1 MGMFDYIECQYPLP
15 DGFVPAVGELAQSK
29 DTDSQ
34 YLDVYQMRADGSIW
48 HLEPSSHHGAL
59 QFYYYNPKTKES
71 HEYVALYDHGKL
83 LKIETVETT

>member
-34 YLDVYQMRADGSIW
+34 YLDVYQMLS
-48 HLEPSSHHGAL
+48 
-59 QFYYYNPKTKES
+59 Q
-71 HEYVALYDHGKL
+71 L
-83 LKIETVETT
+83 LLSLPFRPLPLAFLPT